1 MSTSTAPGMRV
12 KVGDPV
18 PSVGLRATDGYLLN
32 LRSSVT
38 RRPSL
43 LIFFGAPTLEGAARE
58 AGDALAAG
66 LKSAHKRIEAAG
78 LTLMGITCD
87 NTEQQIAYVKE
98 QSLPFLLYS
107 DERRSAV
114 ELLGVPTTVDG
125 ENYNAVPTAFAV
137 GIDGTIV
144 DIVENVQPKGLIARL
159 LESVEEAKTPPT
171 ET

>member
-1 MSTSTAPGMRV
+1 MSTSTVPGMRV
-12 KVGDPV
+12 KVGDPI

-38 RRPSL
+38 KQPSL

-58 AGDALAAG
+58 AGDALAAA
-66 LKSAHKRIEAAG
+66 LKSAHKRVEAAG
-78 LTLMGITCD
+78 AMLIGITCD
-87 NTEQQIAYVKE
+87 SAEQQLAYAKE
-98 QSLPFLLYS
+98 KGLPFLLFS

-159 LESVEEAKTPPT
+159 LESVEEAKAPPA
-171 ET
+171 EN